1 MDDLIVIL
9 IALFVSMY
17 IVYFLVN
24 QYASS
29 PYSIIEGLESRNPD
43 ATGNGEAASAATY
56 AASINANFIKLQDE
70 LLIPKYRKDY
80 ESIII
85 NMDDYISMLMLKQVL
100 NIDIDLKDNN
110 MKPTTERM
118 INRLSILK
126 SSKDALNDIMKFV
139 DKQQ

>member
-24 QYASS
+24 KYASS
-29 PYSIIEGLESRNPD
+29 PYSIIEGLESRTPD

-56 AASINANFIKLQDE
+56 AATIKANFVKMQDE

-80 ESIII
+80 ETTII

-100 NIDIDLKDNN
+100 NIDLNN
-110 MKPTTERM
+110 TDMKTVTENM
-118 INRLSILK
+118 NSLNILK
-126 SSKDALNDIMKFV
+126 SSKDALNDVMKFV
-139 DKQQ
+139 DKQ

>member
-24 QYASS
+24 KYASS
-29 PYSIIEGLESRNPD
+29 PYSIIEGLESRTPD

-56 AASINANFIKLQDE
+56 AATIKANFVKMQDE

-80 ESIII
+80 ETTII

-100 NIDIDLKDNN
+100 NMNLNN
-110 MKPTTERM
+110 TDMKAVTEN
-118 INRLSILK
+118 INRLNILK
-126 SSKDALNDIMKFV
+126 SSKDALNDVMKFV
-139 DKQQ
+139 DKQ

>member
-24 QYASS
+24 KYASS
-29 PYSIIEGLESRNPD
+29 PYSIIEGLENRVPD

-56 AASINANFIKLQDE
+56 AATIKANFVKMQDE

-80 ESIII
+80 ETTII

-100 NIDIDLKDNN
+100 NINIELKDND
-110 MKPTTERM
+110 MTPLTERN
-118 INRLSILK
+118 INRLNILK
-126 SSKDALNDIMKFV
+126 SSKDALNDVMKFV

>member
-24 QYASS
+24 KYASS
-29 PYSIIEGLESRNPD
+29 PYSIIEGLENNTDESF
-43 ATGNGEAASAATY
+43 GNGEAGSASSYAATVK
-56 AASINANFIKLQDE
+56 ATFVKMQDE

-80 ESIII
+80 ETTII

-100 NIDIDLKDNN
+100 NINLNN
-110 MKPTTERM
+110 TDMKAVTEN
-118 INRLSILK
+118 INRLNILK
-126 SSKDALNDIMKFV
+126 SSKDALNDVMKFV
-139 DKQQ
+139 DKQ

>member
-24 QYASS
+24 KYASS
-29 PYSIIEGLESRNPD
+29 PYSIIEGLENRVPD

-56 AASINANFIKLQDE
+56 AATIKANFVKMQDE

-80 ESIII
+80 ETTII

-100 NIDIDLKDNN
+100 NIDLNN
-110 MKPTTERM
+110 TDMKAVTEN
-118 INRLSILK
+118 INRLNILK
-126 SSKDALNDIMKFV
+126 SSKDALNDVMKFV